1 MSSNEPTRTSS
12 RTWPSF
18 VYGPRHSAA
27 YRPPW
32 GRHHSAH
39 YDAGRKLG
47 LGSTQPEEISS
58 NDPTTTSTA
67 VNALH
72 GTVQIWIFKQWKS
85 NLGVPAAESMT

>member
-1 MSSNEPTRTSS
+1 MRECDESRGTRCSERQS
-12 RTWPSF
+12 
-18 VYGPRHSAA
+18 
-27 YRPPW
+27 
-32 GRHHSAH
+32 H

-72 GTVQIWIFKQWKS
+72 GTVQIWISKQWKS